1 MRSAPEQSEAWNGL
15 ASLDW
20 DGRTCPFLRKSIQ
33 SACTKLTNTPASL
46 LNLRHATL
54 NSFGDF
60 SAPFVAVETNNFRRL
75 LRTVEALSDLGPEL
89 AAERDFSESSR
100 RMLSA
105 VMEAAGAREGALFL
119 FSDKP
124 TMLTSVA
131 AQGFA
136 MLPEPAFIPLLPKHA
151 HALTAARSPI
161 VLNASTYSVFLS
173 SNGNVA
179 PELFKCLAP
188 LKAAGKLAGVI
199 ALGRRPGDAPY
210 EDAELNAMDLL
221 CSYIGLAVQN
231 HALSQT
237 LAQRVTENLR
247 LMASLHGF
255 YDTALE
261 AFATAI
267 DVKHVNIHGHSLRV
281 GRYAAA
287 IGEAMGFE
295 AGEVAA
301 LRSAGYLHDIG
312 KVAVDRRLFGKPS
325 ALDPEE
331 FREMAD
337 HTVVGHQIVSSVQF
351 PWPKVH
357 ECVRWHHERCD
368 GSGYPDG
375 LDGKELAMPVRI
387 MALADTFDAMTSVR
401 PYRESLPLGS
411 ALSDLIKMTPQKY
424 DAEAVQALLIQVRR
438 DAVGSNR
445 TPLLADRI
453 AVNIAPADV
462 DHLAASLQ
470 HKVSKGKAYLT

>member
-1 MRSAPEQSEAWNGL
+1 LFA
-15 ASLDW
+15 
-20 DGRTCPFLRKSIQ
+20 
-33 SACTKLTNTPASL
+33 
-46 LNLRHATL
+46 HATL
-54 NSFGDF
+54 ILLSVL
-60 SAPFVAVETNNFRRL
+60 APLIVAVETNNFRRL
-75 LRTVEALSDLGPEL
+75 LRTVEALSELGPEL
-89 AAERDFSESSR
+89 TAEREFSDTAR
-100 RMLSA
+100 RMLTA
-105 VMEAAGAREGALFL
+105 VMEAAGAREGALFV
-119 FSDKP
+119 FNDKP

-131 AQGFA
+131 AEGFA

-151 HALTAARSPI
+151 HALSAARAPI
-161 VLNASTYSVFLS
+161 VLNASTYSIFLS

-188 LKAAGKLAGVI
+188 LKAAGKLAGVV

-210 EDAELNAMDLL
+210 EDAELDAMDLL
-221 CSYIGLAVQN
+221 CNYIGLAVQN
-231 HALSQT
+231 HALTQT

-287 IGEAMGFE
+287 IGEAMGVD
-295 AGEVAA
+295 ASEVAA

-312 KVAVDRRLFGKPS
+312 KVAVDRRLFSKPG
-325 ALDPEE
+325 ALNPEE

-351 PWPKVH
+351 PWPKIH
-357 ECVRWHHERCD
+357 EAVRWHHERSD
-368 GSGYPDG
+368 GSGYPDAIG
-375 LDGKELAMPVRI
+375 GDDLPLPVRI

-401 PYRESLPLGS
+401 PYRESLSLGS
-411 ALSDLIKMTPQKY
+411 ALSDLVRMAPQKY
-424 DAEAVQALLIQVRR
+424 DPNVVHALLIQVRR

-445 TPLLADRI
+445 TPLVSDHMT
-453 AVNIAPADV
+453 VNLGPADV
-462 DHLAASLQ
+462 DQLAATLQ
-470 HKVSKGKAYLT
+470 HKVSRGKMYLT